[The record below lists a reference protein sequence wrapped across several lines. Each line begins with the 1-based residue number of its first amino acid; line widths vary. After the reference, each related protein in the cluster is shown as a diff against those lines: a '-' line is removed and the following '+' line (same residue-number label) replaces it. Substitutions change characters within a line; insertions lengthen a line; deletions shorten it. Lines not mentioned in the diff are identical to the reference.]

1 MGNNWEI
8 TKHIEGRDGQ
18 VKLIRGKTERK
29 QLAVLKIYKN
39 NNFKD
44 YSKELKALQS
54 LKGKILRKKKSPYN
68 RRLTEYFIY
77 FRYK

>member
-1 MGNNWEI
+1 LGNNWEV
-8 TKHIEGRDGQ
+8 TKHVEGRDGQ

-29 QLAVLKIYKN
+29 QLAVLKIYKD

-54 LKGKILRKKKSPYN
+54 LKGKILIKKKSP
-68 RRLTEYFIY
+68 
-77 FRYK
+77 